1 MNNNNIEQLQQNPL
15 FENLSQNWM
24 LIAQSYLSPWVYF
37 FFVLSVI
44 LLLFFWLTNKPP
56 FNEPLVKRVTLLI
69 VSILWFLLF
78 FWQYKYIWYVLVG
91 LIWLWL
97 FKIKDELKQFFLINS
112 YKKKELK
119 MSLSQDSQETD
130 VFVVWWKSN
139 LYWNLSFFQFFGD
152 IKDMTDKIK
161 LFVEKRL
168 NIFSIYLVYIN
179 LLMFILLIIL
189 WILSYD
195 LFSTQYILKTD

>member
-1 MNNNNIEQLQQNPL
+1 MNNNNLEQLQQNPL

-78 FWQYKYIWYVLVG
+78 FWQYTYIWYVLVI

-97 FKIKDELKQFFLINS
+97 FKIRDELKQFFLINS

-119 MSLSQDSQETD
+119 MTLSQDSQETD

-139 LYWNLSFFQFFGD
+139 IYWSLSFLQFFGD
-152 IKDMTDKIK
+152 LKDITDKIK
-161 LFVEKRL
+161 LFVEKKM
-168 NIFSIYLVYIN
+168 NILSIYLVYIN
-179 LLMFILLIIL
+179 LLMFILLLIL

>member
-1 MNNNNIEQLQQNPL
+1 MNNNNLEQLQQNPL

-78 FWQYKYIWYVLVG
+78 FWQYTYIWYVLVI

-97 FKIKDELKQFFLINS
+97 FKIRDELKQFFLINS

-119 MSLSQDSQETD
+119 MTLSQDSQETD

-139 LYWNLSFFQFFGD
+139 IYWSLSFLQFFGD
-152 IKDMTDKIK
+152 LKDITDKIK
-161 LFVEKRL
+161 LFVEKKM
-168 NIFSIYLVYIN
+168 NILSIYLVYIN
-179 LLMFILLIIL
+179 LLMFILLLIL

-195 LFSTQYILKTD
+195 LFSNQYILKTD